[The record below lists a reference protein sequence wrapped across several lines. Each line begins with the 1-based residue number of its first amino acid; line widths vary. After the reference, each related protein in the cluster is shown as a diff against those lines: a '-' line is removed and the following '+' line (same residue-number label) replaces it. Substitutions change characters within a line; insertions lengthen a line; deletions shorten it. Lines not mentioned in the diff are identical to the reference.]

1 MIKKSSNVFFVN
13 EKFFLFLFLFLF
25 SFFHRQLFH
34 VQWKNF
40 KDKKANIYN
49 LTKKLLGRWVHYT
62 RRVYSKTF
70 LVGRGKRERK
80 EKEKKRNKKKEKA
93 VISLHLDITRYS
105 TAENFTF
112 LLQSYVYIRSI
123 RRSIQFINLITRYN
137 CIIVLFDETF
147 P

>member
-1 MIKKSSNVFFVN
+1 MKNFFFFFFFF
-13 EKFFLFLFLFLF
+13 FFLFFTG
-25 SFFHRQLFH
+25 SFFTYSERISRI
-34 VQWKNF
+34 
-40 KDKKANIYN
+40 KKRIYII
-49 LTKKLLGRWVHYT
+49 LRKLLGRWVHYT